1 MFIRKK
7 KLLKMLKEEQKRI
20 NEENRKVKLEYW
32 NKNDE
37 ISKRKAR
44 DWQFFEDGNDNA
56 FNFII
61 GRINRK
67 W

>member
-7 KLLKMLKEEQKRI
+7 KLLKMLEEEQKRI
-20 NEENRKVKLEYW
+20 NEQNRKIKLEYC
-32 NKNDE
+32 NKYDA
-37 ISKRKAR
+37 ISQRKAR